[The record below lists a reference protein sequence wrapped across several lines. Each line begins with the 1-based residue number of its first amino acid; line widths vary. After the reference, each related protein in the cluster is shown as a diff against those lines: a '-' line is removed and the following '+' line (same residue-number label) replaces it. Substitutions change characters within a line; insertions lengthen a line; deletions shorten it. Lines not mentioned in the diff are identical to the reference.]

1 MIEILITY
9 MTLFLC
15 NCTQKNEYV
24 QMKSGDPEIIETSAF
39 EYEMMILNYNFL
51 QCITAFASSFYNV

>member
-15 NCTQKNEYV
+15 NCTQKNDSV
-24 QMKSGDPEIIETSAF
+24 QMKSGDSEIIETSAF

-51 QCITAFASSFYNV
+51 